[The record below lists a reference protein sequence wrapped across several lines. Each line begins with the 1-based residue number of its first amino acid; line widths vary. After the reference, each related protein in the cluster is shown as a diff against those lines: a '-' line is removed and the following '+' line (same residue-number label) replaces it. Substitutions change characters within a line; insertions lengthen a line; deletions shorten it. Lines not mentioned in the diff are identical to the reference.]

1 MRLSPWFL
9 FVCFSIVYFSC
20 RGILVSQFGMDSLDT
35 ILVSLLRITC
45 FIYFIL
51 KLPTKENI
59 LIKNF
64 KNILTILVVITL
76 LSFSVNS
83 VSIEQLLLFNL
94 SVFYPI
100 GFFLIIVDNFSFKET
115 KGLLILLFIIIVI
128 PFGFSVLTNLGGFKS
143 GLIIDD
149 YFYGF
154 FGFPRA
160 YHFSVFVV
168 LTAILLLLSI
178 SLFDYFSPKI
188 KIIIYLLL
196 LTPVLAGAGRMVFVM
211 LISIGLYLLTKI
223 RGSFLKKIFFAFLA
237 IGLMFVFQFYASYY
251 TTTEDVYN
259 NFLENPMSNLKLFY
273 FVESF
278 RPFINYPIT
287 LIFGNG
293 PAGYMSSSAMP
304 FNPYLVDKFNTEIH
318 NTSNTDIY
326 QGFNNI
332 IGFVGD
338 VGIFFLFL
346 YYYLV
351 YIIYRNLKEK
361 LGNNIYI
368 SLVFIFVILYSFFFH
383 VFDDPYYSLTIWLFF
398 GVSLKMA
405 QMKSSLIKKKTFW
418 KLK

>member
-20 RGILVSQFGMDSLDT
+20 RGILVSEYGIGLLDT
-35 ILVSLLRITC
+35 ILISFLRVTS

-59 LIKNF
+59 LVKKF
-64 KNILTILVVITL
+64 KNVLRILVLITL
-76 LSFSVNS
+76 LSFSINS
-83 VSIEQLLLFNL
+83 VSFEQLLLFNI

-100 GFFLIIVDNFSFKET
+100 GFFLIIIDNFSFKET
-115 KGLLILLFIIIVI
+115 KKLLILLFIIIIV
-128 PFGFSVLTNLGGFKS
+128 PFIFSVLTNLGGFKS

-168 LTAILLLLSI
+168 LTSTLILLSI
-178 SLFDYFSPKI
+178 SLFNLFNSKI
-188 KIIIYLLL
+188 KIILYALL
-196 LTPVLAGAGRMVFVM
+196 LTPVLAGAGRIVFVI

-223 RGSFLKKIFFAFLA
+223 QGSIFKKIFFGFLA
-237 IGLMFVFQFYASYY
+237 FTLMFFFQFYASYY
-251 TTTEDVYN
+251 TVTEDIYN

-278 RPFINYPIT
+278 MPFINDPIT

-318 NTSNTDIY
+318 NTSDTDIY

-351 YIIYRNLKEK
+351 YIVYRNLKEK

-368 SLVFIFVILYSFFFH
+368 SLVFIFVILYSLFFH

-398 GVSLKMA
+398 GISLKMA
-405 QMKSSLIKKKTFW
+405 QMKSSLIKKK
-418 KLK
+418 LS